1 MKNKIVVFGL
11 LIAGMLNA
19 KTLSFDESIDVFT
32 KNNLNIKNISID
44 ENIREVNK
52 KELINGIDK
61 NMGVSA
67 KTSYALEKL
76 GMETKITYKDAYV
89 SLKNTDISKE
99 DLSFSV
105 GYEKKINEFL
115 YNTDKVTIY
124 KNSLE
129 NKNSENSEK
138 TQIKNLIKSF
148 GEKYISLLNTEN
160 SLKAKL
166 NLLEQKKK
174 DYEIAS
180 IKEKNQTINA
190 NEIKVIR
197 LNIEKLETEIKIL
210 ETEKEYKVKEF
221 NNLLGIDEEI
231 SIKDLDE
238 VKTFEFFNDNSTV
251 EEIENSLLIAQEE
264 LEGLKLNKLPDLTG
278 SLAYDLTKEDISAS
292 LNLTW
297 YPLDYNGEEKA
308 KELNIEK
315 LKNQLEDEKNAKLL
329 KETEEKNS
337 VLKEELNL
345 TLSEKDVEIAKAEL
359 DKYTTMKNLGT
370 VSEYDYY
377 SKQKEVTDKEIIY
390 LNLKN
395 SLNLNKKLQ
404 IIYNKL

>member
-129 NKNSENSEK
+129 NENSENSEK